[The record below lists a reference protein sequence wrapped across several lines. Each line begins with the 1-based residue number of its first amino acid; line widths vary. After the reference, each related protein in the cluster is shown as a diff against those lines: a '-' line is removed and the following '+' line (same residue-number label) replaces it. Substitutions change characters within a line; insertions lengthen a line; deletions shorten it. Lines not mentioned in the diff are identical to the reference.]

1 MKRRD
6 KGQVL
11 VLVALA
17 IFALLGLAALGI
29 DVGYMYSVRH
39 ELQRSADAG
48 ALAGASAFIDIGP
61 WSTNLSDPSMVESMA
76 RALDF
81 ASRDPVLTTH
91 LDPAQTGPAQEI
103 TVTFPSQDNVQVT
116 TQRNVSLFFA
126 RIFGNAAQTISAT
139 AIAEAA
145 TATRNVKCIK
155 PWGVSYPWN
164 DNNLNGQYDP
174 GETVNDTCPEGIT
187 DTTWYFCPGT
197 LVQIKVSTKSSNTS
211 PIPQQEASH
220 FFELDLGQ
228 LNNQQGCL
236 PSVNQGAASYLAYL
250 EDRCLDNCV
259 QVASGPN
266 GTGDPVP
273 LQTGND
279 PRKTIQ
285 GAQWL
290 IDQDPGATWDT
301 AAGHPDGGNFPGASW
316 EDSPRVIRIPIYD
329 PRYDQL
335 NPGAGEIHVAE
346 FAGMWVDHVD
356 PIQGNEGQGTVY
368 GRYVKLSVS
377 GAGAG
382 GGNTGA
388 PNLKFIRLVR

>member
-1 MKRRD
+1 MKKND

-11 VLVALA
+11 ILVALA

-39 ELQRSADAG
+39 ELQRSADSG
-48 ALAGASAFIDIGP
+48 ALAGASAFLDVGP
-61 WSTNLSDPSMVESMA
+61 WSTDLSTPAMVAATA
-76 RALDF
+76 RALDY
-81 ASRDPVLTTH
+81 ASRDHVLNSR
-91 LDPAQTGPAQEI
+91 LDPASEI
-103 TVTFPSQDNVQVT
+103 TVTFPAQDNVQVT

-126 RIFGNAAQTISAT
+126 RIFGRTAQTISAT

-145 TATRNVKCIK
+145 TATKNVKCIK
-155 PWGVSYPWN
+155 PWAVSYPWG

-174 GETVNDTCPEGIT
+174 GETVHDTCPEGNA
-187 DTTWYFCPGT
+187 DNTWYFCPGT
-197 LVQIKVSTKSSNTS
+197 VVQIKVSTQSSNTS
-211 PIPQQEASH
+211 PIPQQEPSH

-228 LNNQQGCL
+228 LNNSQGCL

-250 EDRCLDNCV
+250 EDKCLDNCV
-259 QVASGPN
+259 QVASGPE
-266 GTGDPVP
+266 GTGDPIP

-290 IDQDPGATWDT
+290 INQDPGAYWDT
-301 AAGHPDGGNFPGASW
+301 AAGHPDGGNFSGTAW

-346 FAGMWVDHVD
+346 FAGMWIDHVD

-368 GRYVKLSVS
+368 GRYVKLSIS
-377 GAGAG
+377 EAGAG
-382 GGNTGA
+382 SGNQGA
-388 PNLKFIRLVR
+388 PSLKFLRLVK